1 MDIDALLKRKRD
13 AAPED
18 VGEQRTNNVIQ
29 TDEVVFDGQL
39 EQGVELDYVL
49 PDYYPEIFKILKCSL
64 TPRVISCNVSGDGKL
79 VLDGIVYIK
88 VIYLAEGSSA
98 LHCIDQRYTY
108 SRTAD
113 LSRKN
118 LNAATMPM
126 VTVVPKTDYCNCRAV
141 SPRRIDVRGAVSC
154 KTRAVCPVQY
164 VLPAIPEELQVRTK
178 ELVCCG
184 KTIGAEKIFTV
195 REEIETG
202 SSGIGFI
209 IHSDA
214 VPKLTDLRVIAD
226 KAVVKGNVSV
236 SALYGLYDSEHA
248 GCTETEHMTA
258 DIPISSILDAEGIT
272 DSHITTP
279 EITVMNCELTSN
291 TESGIISCELLVKC
305 GVRAQKEE
313 TVVIPIDVY
322 STKCETEFTTSPVR
336 FSTDPRSVT
345 RQLPLRAT
353 LKCDSAEIRSVWDC
367 RSELMNLTC
376 RPKSESE
383 LMLTGQFC
391 CSAVGM
397 NSEGMPFFIEK
408 QEAFEQSVPAANV
421 DASTMID
428 FSACVTDTSYSI
440 KSDGMLDISAQAE
453 LSGAVRNVSS
463 VEAVS
468 TVTVHE
474 DKPKEKDSDYALRI
488 FFSNEGE
495 DCWSIAKRYNTTVEA
510 VMRENDIED
519 ENCSLSGMILIPTI

>member
-1 MDIDALLKRKRD
+1 MDMDALLKRKRGD
-13 AAPED
+13 SAES
-18 VGEQRTNNVIQ
+18 VGEQKSGNVIQ
-29 TDEVVFDGQL
+29 TDEVVFDGLL

-88 VIYLAEGSSA
+88 VIYLAEGSNA

-108 SRTAD
+108 SKTAD

-118 LNAATMPM
+118 FTAAAMPM
-126 VTVVPKTDYCNCRAV
+126 VTVTPKADYCNCRAV

-154 KTRAVCPVQY
+154 KTKAVCPVQY
-164 VLPAIPEELQVRTK
+164 VLPAIPEGLQVRTK

-184 KTIGAEKIFTV
+184 KTLSAEKVFTV

-226 KAVVKGNVSV
+226 KAVVKGNVTV

-258 DIPISSILDAEGIT
+258 DIPISAILDAAGIT

-291 TESGIISCELLVKC
+291 TESGLISCELLVKC

-313 TVVIPIDVY
+313 TVIIPTDVY
-322 STKCETEFTTSPVR
+322 STECETEFTAAPVR
-336 FSTDPRSVT
+336 FSTDPRSVA
-345 RQLPLRAT
+345 RQFPLRAS
-353 LKCDSAEIRSVWDC
+353 LKLDSAEIRSVWDC
-367 RSELMNLTC
+367 RSELSNPVC
-376 RPKSESE
+376 RPRSDSE
-383 LMLTGQFC
+383 LLLTGQLC
-391 CSAVGM
+391 CFAVGL
-397 NSEGMPFFIEK
+397 NSEGTPFFIEK
-408 QEAFEQSVPAANV
+408 QEAFEQPIPAANV
-421 DASTMID
+421 TEDTMID

-440 KSDGMLDISAQAE
+440 KSDGVLDINAQVD
-453 LSGAVRNVSS
+453 LTGAVRNVSS
-463 VEAVS
+463 VEAINS
-468 TVTVHE
+468 VTVHE
-474 DKPKEKDSDYALRI
+474 DKPKEKEGDFALRI
-488 FFSNEGE
+488 FYSGEGE

-519 ENCSLSGMILIPTI
+519 ENCSLSGMILIPTV